1 MDSLQKSVVNLLVF
15 PVDIWDIFVILTKI
29 AILFSV
35 LRILIFYHFFAV
47 VTSFLT
53 EELSVETIQYKEEF
67 VLEEFNRYYISFLD
81 YHAAAKPPSGDPY
94 ARLL

>member
-1 MDSLQKSVVNLLVF
+1 MQKSVVNLLVF

-53 EELSVETIQYKEEF
+53 EELSVETIQYKEDLF
-67 VLEEFNRYYISFLD
+67 SKSLTDTIFPFWTITRRKTTVR
-81 YHAAAKPPSGDPY
+81 
-94 ARLL
+94 